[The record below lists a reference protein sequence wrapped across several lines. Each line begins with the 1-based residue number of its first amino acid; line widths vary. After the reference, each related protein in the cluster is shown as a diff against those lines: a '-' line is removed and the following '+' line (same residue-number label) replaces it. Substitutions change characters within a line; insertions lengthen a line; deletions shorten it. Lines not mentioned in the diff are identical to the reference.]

1 MPGITANLSN
11 AAFAIWEEVPKKGRK
26 SPLGAVGDEGRSAWL
41 SEVIIDHHQEMKRF
55 KVEIHNEVMEK
66 LDLMKRLTMMTESR
80 DKLQEIVNWSV
91 RQADGPET

>member
-41 SEVIIDHHQEMKRF
+41 SEVIIDHYQEFKRF
-55 KVEIHNEVMEK
+55 KLDAQAHIEEK
-66 LDLMKRLTMMTESR
+66 IKLMATLRDMTASR
-80 DKLQEIVNWSV
+80 DKLQDIGWTRTE
-91 RQADGPET
+91 GPKA

>member
-41 SEVIIDHHQEMKRF
+41 SEVIIDHYQEFKRF
-55 KVEIHNEVMEK
+55 KLDAQGHIEEK
-66 LDLMKRLTMMTESR
+66 IKLMDTLRDMTASR
-80 DKLQEIVNWSV
+80 DKLQEIVWN
-91 RQADGPET
+91 RTDGPKS

>member
-41 SEVIIDHHQEMKRF
+41 SEVIIDNHQAMKRF
-55 KVEIHNEVMEK
+55 RLAAQAELDEK
-66 LDLMKRLTMMTESR
+66 LSLMNKLRDMTASR
-80 DKLQEIVNWSV
+80 DKLQEIVLEAS
-91 RQADGPET
+91 E